1 MPPIYY
7 TPLRLRPIQLSQR
20 PRKSVKKNMNLI
32 YKQSGFMSDTYIS
45 SCENPGWECSGK
57 LRKVWSPFTW
67 FCCQAVWRFLQCKVI
82 QHLICVPDLGRESR
96 AGSWTWTFS
105 CPSATTQSL
114 GYSHLQAH
122 FWVAMFLDKEGRAI
136 TRRLDVWVKGWGTL
150 VVCLRFGVKYQQFIH
165 ER

>member
-67 FCCQAVWRFLQCKVI
+67 FCCQAVWRFLQCKVV
-82 QHLICVPDLGRESR
+82 QRLISVPDLGRESR
-96 AGSWTWTFS
+96 AGSWTRE
-105 CPSATTQSL
+105 PSHARRLQL
-114 GYSHLQAH
+114 SHLVTLTSKLIPGCLCSWTKRGELWPGGWMCRWKDGAH
-122 FWVAMFLDKEGRAI
+122 LLYALG
-136 TRRLDVWVKGWGTL
+136 LG
-150 VVCLRFGVKYQQFIH
+150 
-165 ER
+165 